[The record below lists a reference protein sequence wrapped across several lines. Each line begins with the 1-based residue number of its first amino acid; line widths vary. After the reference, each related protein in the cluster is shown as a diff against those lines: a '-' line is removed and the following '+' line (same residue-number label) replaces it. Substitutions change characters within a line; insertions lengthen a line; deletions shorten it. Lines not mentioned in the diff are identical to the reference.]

1 MRKNIIAL
9 LMALATAAAANAQSG
24 TNSPYSQYGLGVLSD
39 QSQGFNRGMNGLAIG
54 LRQSNQVNMLN
65 PASYSCVDSLT
76 MIFDVGLSG
85 QVTNFKEGNR
95 KINANNADFEYAVA
109 AFRLM
114 KKMGLSFGIVP
125 FSNIGYN
132 YSSTENVGTSATTS
146 TETHSGSGGI
156 HQVFVGVGWNF
167 FKGLSLGLNGSY
179 LWGAYDR
186 TQTISSNDAYVN
198 TVTKAYSTTVQ
209 SWKLDFGMQYSQAIG
224 KKDVVT
230 LGATYSLGHNLGADP
245 VLTTT
250 NTNSQTGV
258 STSFE
263 QTALNALSIPHAFGA
278 GLAWEHNKRFTVG
291 ADYSL
296 QKWGELEY
304 PELNQTT
311 GNYVLKKGLLSDR
324 HKITVG
330 GEWTPN
336 WQSRKF
342 YNRVRYR
349 IGASYNTPYFKVNGK
364 DGPKEISVSAG
375 FGIPI
380 TNNWNN
386 GSYLNISGQW
396 VKASA
401 KDLITENT
409 FRINIGLTF
418 NERWFNKWKVN

>member
-1 MRKNIIAL
+1 MRKNIITL

-85 QVTNFKEGNR
+85 QVTNFKEGNM

-114 KKMGLSFGIVP
+114 KKMGLSFGLVP

-156 HQVFVGVGWNF
+156 HQAFIGVGWNF
-167 FKGLSLGLNGSY
+167 FKGLSIGVNGSY

-224 KKDVVT
+224 KNDVVT
-230 LGATYSLGHNLGADP
+230 LGTTYSLGHNLGSDP

-250 NTNSQTGV
+250 NTNSQTAV

-278 GLAWEHNKRFTVG
+278 GLAWEHNKKFIVG

-296 QKWGELEY
+296 QKWGELKY
-304 PELNQTT
+304 PELNPTT
-311 GNYVLKKGLLSDR
+311 GKYVLKKGLLSDR
-324 HKITVG
+324 HKVTVG

-336 WQSRKF
+336 WQSRKI

-349 IGASYNTPYFKVNGK
+349 VGASYNTPYFKVNGK

-418 NERWFNKWKVN
+418 NERWFNKLKVN

>member
-1 MRKNIIAL
+1 MRKNIITL

-39 QSQGFNRGMNGLAIG
+39 QSQGFNRGMNGLSLG

-114 KKMGLSFGIVP
+114 PKMGLSFGVVP
-125 FSNIGYN
+125 FTNIGYN
-132 YSSTENVGTSATTS
+132 YSATTNVGTSTTTS
-146 TETHSGSGGI
+146 TETHYGSGGI
-156 HQVFVGVGWNF
+156 HQVYVGIGWNF
-167 FKGLSLGLNGSY
+167 FKGLSLGVNGSY
-179 LWGAYDR
+179 LWGSYDR
-186 TQTISSNDAYVN
+186 SVTISSNDAYVN
-198 TVTKAYSTTVQ
+198 TVTTAYSTSVQ
-209 SWKLDFGMQYSQAIG
+209 SWKVDFGLQYTQAIS
-224 KKDVVT
+224 KTDNVT
-230 LGATYSLGHNLGADP
+230 LGATYSLGHSLSADP
-245 VLTTT
+245 MVTTT

-258 STSFE
+258 STSHE
-263 QTALNALSIPHAFGA
+263 QTVYDGLSIPHAFGV
-278 GLAWEHNKRFTVG
+278 GLSWEHNRRFIVG

-296 QKWGELEY
+296 QKWGELKY
-304 PELNQTT
+304 PEMNPST
-311 GNYVLKKGLLSDR
+311 GKYVLKNGLLSDR
-324 HKITVG
+324 HKLTVG
-330 GEWTPN
+330 GEWPPN

-349 IGASYNTPYFKVNGK
+349 IGASYNTPYIKVNGK

-418 NERWFNKWKVN
+418 NEQWFNKWKVR